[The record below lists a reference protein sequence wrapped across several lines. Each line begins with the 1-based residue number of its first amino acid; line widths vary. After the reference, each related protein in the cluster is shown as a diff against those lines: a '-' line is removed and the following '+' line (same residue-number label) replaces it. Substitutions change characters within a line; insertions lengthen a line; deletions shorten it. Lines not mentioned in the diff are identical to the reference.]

1 MLLSS
6 FIHYAVSNGIPA
18 RWYYINISAGLI
30 VNQLK
35 ALIAGDILGM
45 NAYYEIINDTDPVV
59 REAVRQIRSG
69 AAAQVVPQQPEE
81 DTRHE

>member
-1 MLLSS
+1 
-6 FIHYAVSNGIPA
+6 
-18 RWYYINISAGLI
+18 
-30 VNQLK
+30 
-35 ALIAGDILGM
+35 M